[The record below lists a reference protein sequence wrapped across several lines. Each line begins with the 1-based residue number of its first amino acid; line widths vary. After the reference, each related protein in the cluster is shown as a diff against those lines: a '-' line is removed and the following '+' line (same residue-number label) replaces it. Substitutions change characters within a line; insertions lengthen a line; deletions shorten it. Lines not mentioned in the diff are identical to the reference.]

1 MNATRKAKWLLAKG
15 GLFGLAC
22 FFAFGL
28 HVSAAPNA
36 TDSKVAATN
45 RVPLSSPAPA
55 LRATEAQS
63 HAIAQNYAQ
72 LPLAFERVSPN
83 SDNPAK
89 FLARGNGYALFLA
102 NKEAVLE
109 LRGHDNRASIVRM
122 QLAGANASA
131 TFSAS
136 DALPGTSNY
145 FIGNDSTKWRSSVP
159 QFRRVYENNVYQG
172 INLVY
177 YGTQGQLEYDFDVAP
192 GADPSVIQLAFQGV
206 SRLHVDSLGQLVV
219 NSSGGEIRLRQP
231 VAYQEIAGTK
241 KPVPVH
247 YVLKNGKNVSFQ
259 VAAYDA
265 HSTLVID
272 PILIY
277 STYVG
282 GSNIDNASA
291 IAVAPDKTAFIAGST
306 FSADY
311 PTTNNIQFNRGGG
324 PDFPQDAFVTKI
336 SADGSAIVYS
346 TYLGGKNED
355 TAGGIA
361 VDNFGNAYVT
371 GATISP
377 DFPVGPFSINTLCGA
392 DGQCGASWNGRNL
405 LVTNGFITKL
415 NAAGTAILYSGFI
428 GEYENVSGQSVA
440 VDGNF
445 NAYVTGS
452 VTANITPTV
461 AIVPPATP
469 PPPFPITVSAF
480 QTTIGAG
487 SFNAYVMKIDAT
499 GATILYSSYLGGG
512 IEDIGY
518 GIAVDGN
525 ANAYVTGLTYS
536 PDFPTVAPLQGANAG
551 AGDAFVSKVNTNGSG
566 AGSLVFSTFLGGA
579 GLDQGNGIALDSAGN
594 AYVAGVTN
602 SAAFGFTPSG
612 VQPTYKGQGDAFV
625 AKLST
630 TGTLSYFTYL
640 GGTKADAATGIAVD
654 TLGNA
659 YVTGST
665 VSTDFPTS
673 GSVFQPAYGGGNADS
688 FVAKLDPAG
697 ATLLYSS
704 FLGGSNTE
712 LATGIA
718 LDTDG
723 SAYVTGQTCSQ
734 DFPLSNPVQLVPG
747 GNCDAYVSKISIL
760 GGFDLNP
767 GGLVF
772 GAQSLNTTSA
782 SQVVTLTN
790 GDNPQTITSIAI
802 TGANAADFADTTTCG
817 APLAIGA
824 KCTFTVTFTPSGNGI
839 RKAQIVITD
848 SAPGSPHIIGLT
860 GNTSEVSLST
870 SSLFFG
876 FQNVNVPSAPQ
887 DVTVTNSGST
897 PLTIS
902 FVSASG
908 DFTESDNCTKT
919 PVPPSG
925 TCVIQVVFTPTAA
938 IASVGAITISDSGA
952 GSPQVVMATG
962 TGVLQPPFQVS
973 SLTGTPSVP
982 AGKVAQY
989 GLSVTSASGFSNS
1002 VALSC
1007 TAPATMVCSISPP
1020 VVTPTAQQ
1028 SLAAVMTVSTALRT
1042 SAPPAVGFKF
1052 NPPSFLRPFGGTALL
1067 WMLAAMLALIVAGA
1081 RRRPLTA
1088 SFGFA
1093 VVLLLASVACGGG
1106 AAGVPSGTPAG
1117 TYQVTVTAT
1126 SGSVNQSIPVTLQ
1139 VK

>member
-1 MNATRKAKWLLAKG
+1 MRKAKWLLAG
-15 GLFGLAC
+15 GGIFGLASC
-22 FFAFGL
+22 LALGVHL
-28 HVSAAPNA
+28 SAAPNA
-36 TDSKVAATN
+36 PDAKVAAASHVSQST
-45 RVPLSSPAPA
+45 PAPA
-55 LRATEAQS
+55 LRATATET
-63 HAIAQNYAQ
+63 HAIARNYAQ
-72 LPLAFERVSPN
+72 LPLAFERLAPSPN
-83 SDNPAK
+83 SPAQ

-102 NKEAVLE
+102 NQEAVLE

-131 TFSAS
+131 TFAAA
-136 DALPGTSNY
+136 DTLPGTSNY

-192 GADPSVIQLAFQGV
+192 GADPSAIQLAFQGA
-206 SRLHVDSLGQLVV
+206 SRLHVDTLGQLIV

-241 KPVPVH
+241 KPVAVH

-265 HSTLVID
+265 HSPLVID

-282 GSNIDNASA
+282 GTNIDTASG

-324 PDFPQDAFVTKI
+324 PDFPQDAFVTKL

-355 TAGGIA
+355 TATGIA

-377 DFPVGPFSINTLCGA
+377 DFPVGPFSINTLCGG
-392 DGQCGASWNGRNL
+392 DGKCGSSWNTLGL

-428 GEYENVSGQSVA
+428 GEYENVSGQGVA
-440 VDGNF
+440 VDSNF

-452 VTANITPTV
+452 VTANGVPTV
-461 AIVPPATP
+461 TIVPPATP
-469 PPPFPITVSAF
+469 PPPFPITGSAF
-480 QTTIGAG
+480 EPAFGG
-487 SFNAYVMKIDAT
+487 GNFNAYVMKIDAT
-499 GATILYSSYLGGG
+499 GSTILYSSYLGGV

-536 PDFPTVAPLQGANAG
+536 PNFPTVAALQPANAG
-551 AGDAFVSKVNTNGSG
+551 AGDAFVAKVNTNGRG
-566 AGSLVFSTFLGGA
+566 AGSLIFSTFLGGA

-602 SAAFGFTPSG
+602 SAAFGFTPAG

-625 AKLST
+625 AKLTT
-630 TGTLSYFTYL
+630 TGALTYFTYL

-654 TLGNA
+654 SLGNA

-673 GSVFQPAYGGGNADS
+673 GSVFQSAYGGGNADS

-718 LDTDG
+718 VDTDG

-772 GAQSLNTTSA
+772 GAQSLNTTSQP
-782 SQVVTLTN
+782 QVVTLTN

-802 TGANAADFADTTTCG
+802 TGANAADFADTATCG
-817 APLAIGA
+817 APLAVGA

-848 SAPGSPHIIGLT
+848 SAPGSPHIISLT
-860 GNTSEVSLST
+860 GNTSDVSLST
-870 SSLFFG
+870 STLNFG
-876 FQNVNVPSAPQ
+876 FQNVGVQSSPQ
-887 DVTVTNSGST
+887 AVTVTNSGST
-897 PLTIS
+897 PLTIG
-902 FVSASG
+902 FISASG
-908 DFTESDNCTKT
+908 DFAETDNCTK
-919 PVPPSG
+919 VPLPAS
-925 TCVIQVVFTPTAA
+925 TNCVIQVTFTPSAA
-938 IASVGAITISDSGA
+938 IASIGAITISDSGA
-952 GSPQVVMATG
+952 GSPQEILLTG

-973 SLTGTPSVP
+973 SLSGTPSVP
-982 AGKVAQY
+982 AGKSATY
-989 GLSVTSASGFSNS
+989 GISVTSASGFSQP

-1007 TAPATMVCSISPP
+1007 SAPATLTCSISPA
-1020 VVTPTAQQ
+1020 VVTPTTSQ
-1028 SLAAVMTVSTALRT
+1028 SVVAALTVGSALRT
-1042 SAPPAVGFKF
+1042 SAPPSFGLKF
-1052 NPPSFLRPFGGTALL
+1052 DPPAFLRPFGGTALL
-1067 WMLAAMLALIVAGA
+1067 WMLAALLALTAASV

-1088 SFGFA
+1088 TFGFA

-1106 AAGVPSGTPAG
+1106 AAGVPAGTPAG
-1117 TYQVTVTAT
+1117 TYQVTVTGT
-1126 SGSVNQSIPVTLQ
+1126 SGSVNQSIPVTLH
-1139 VK
+1139 VN